1 MKKSV
6 KIICVC
12 MAALIFAL
20 APAFAFAENSQPKAT
35 PVLTS
40 ISFKNAVI
48 EEKFEPYKHD
58 YTLTLSDSKVTPTLE
73 DYSIDGEADIFVT
86 YDYDNAKHQTGA
98 LVTIQYESGSAIYTF
113 KYKNAEFFKESSNN
127 YLKEVK
133 CKSGI
138 VYPEI
143 TRDRTEY
150 TIYIPNDLTVLEMS
164 AATEDIGAYCDVPSE
179 ISLTSEQEL
188 DIPLVVTA
196 SNGEKRV
203 YAFDMKRTE
212 KTSEEFE
219 TMIKNGTEKE
229 LVDSEKLYTNPAFLI
244 AVLSAAGSVLLIILL
259 VRLVKRLTV
268 EVGDGD
274 ETEFFD

>member
-1 MKKSV
+1 
-6 KIICVC
+6 
-12 MAALIFAL
+12 
-20 APAFAFAENSQPKAT
+20 
-35 PVLTS
+35 
-40 ISFKNAVI
+40 
-48 EEKFEPYKHD
+48 
-58 YTLTLSDSKVTPTLE
+58 
-73 DYSIDGEADIFVT
+73 
-86 YDYDNAKHQTGA
+86 
-98 LVTIQYESGSAIYTF
+98 
-113 KYKNAEFFKESSNN
+113 
-127 YLKEVK
+127 
-133 CKSGI
+133 
-138 VYPEI
+138 
-143 TRDRTEY
+143 
-150 TIYIPNDLTVLEMS
+150 MS

-212 KTSEEFE
+212 KTSEE
-219 TMIKNGTEKE
+219 
-229 LVDSEKLYTNPAFLI
+229 LYTNPAFLI